1 MLAAIDVTYRAEGA
15 TLDNF
20 RESVETLEDTQ
31 RIARRVL
38 GGAHPITEWI
48 EGELRE
54 VRSALRAREAGKN
67 VVWVKP

>member
-1 MLAAIDVTYRAEGA
+1 LLAAIDVTYRAEGA